1 MIYMFAGAEDSQ
13 QAFDVSDADGTFEL
27 PDPAGRSGG
36 ACTSA
41 FLQALWRD
49 DDDGGGG
56 STYTWA
62 ETMALMRD
70 KIEEIGLSQVPQLS
84 TSKPI
89 DIHEEICIT
98 APPEN
103 DDYDEEYEDGGGTK
117 RAMLIGLN
125 YTGEDHAL
133 TSCHNDVRNMKDFL
147 MSVHGFERE
156 NMLILMD
163 DGQHHEPTKQL
174 IMDGFARLC
183 QISQPGDS
191 IFIQFSGTLWIF
203 LLCFLILFRPCC
215 SHFFS
220 AIRRKRERFFSSS
233 FWFVLDLMIGHGGQ
247 ITDQSGDEKD
257 KMDEALIPSDYKE
270 AGHILDDEIYAE
282 FVTQVPAGVHV
293 VCMMDCCHSGSAMDL
308 PYICDVGD
316 EQLRYT
322 EGFNLIP
329 AAAATGGTK
338 KKATTKKKGKGKKDK
353 DGKDGKDGKK
363 EKKKKGEKKKSTDK
377 EKGDKEKGK
386 KKKGTKKKATS
397 KDEDDDGD
405 EDMEDP
411 TADSSKTENDE
422 DDTGKEKTTK
432 KKGGLFGGGLL
443 RRKGK
448 K

>member
-1 MIYMFAGAEDSQ
+1 MSTYDDQVDEVIPGMIYMFAGAEDSQ
-13 QAFDVSDADGTFEL
+13 QAFDVSSDADGTFEL

-49 DDDGGGG
+49 DDDDEGGR
-56 STYTWA
+56 YTWA
-62 ETMALMRD
+62 ETIALMRD

-103 DDYDEEYEDGGGTK
+103 DDDYDDEEYEAGSGGGTK

-125 YTGEDHAL
+125 YTGEDNAL

-147 MSVHGFERE
+147 MSVHGFERQ

-174 IMDGFARLC
+174 IMDSFTRLC

-191 IFIQFSGTLWIF
+191 IFIQFSG
-203 LLCFLILFRPCC
+203 
-215 SHFFS
+215 
-220 AIRRKRERFFSSS
+220 
-233 FWFVLDLMIGHGGQ
+233 HGGQ
-247 ITDQSGDEKD
+247 ITDRSGDEKD
-257 KMDEALIPSDYKE
+257 KKDEALIPGDYKE

-329 AAAATGGTK
+329 ATAATTGGTK
-338 KKATTKKKGKGKKDK
+338 KKTTKKKGKGKKE
-353 DGKDGKDGKK
+353 KDGKDGKK
-363 EKKKKGEKKKSTDK
+363 EKKKKGDKKKSADK
-377 EKGDKEKGK
+377 DKGEKEKGK
-386 KKKGTKKKATS
+386 KKKGPKKKATAT
-397 KDEDDDGD
+397 DDDDDDDDEGD

-411 TADSSKTENDE
+411 TADSSKTEND
-422 DDTGKEKTTK
+422 DDNGGKQKTK
-432 KKGGLFGGGLL
+432 KKRGGLFGGGLL
-443 RRKGK
+443 GRKGK